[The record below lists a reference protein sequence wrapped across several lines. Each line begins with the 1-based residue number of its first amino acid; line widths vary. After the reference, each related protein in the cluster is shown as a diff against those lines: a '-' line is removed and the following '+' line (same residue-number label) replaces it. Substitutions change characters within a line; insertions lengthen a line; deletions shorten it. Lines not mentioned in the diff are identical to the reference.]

1 MKRNVTSRSKAIKL
15 IHNVQDFNQLV
26 TYNLEKKTSY
36 SLIQK
41 LKKVASYTQK
51 RIIYIRMI
59 AHMYI
64 CSSLFKIVPGKP
76 QSTLNN

>member
-51 RIIYIRMI
+51 KNHIYKNDCT
-59 AHMYI
+59 HVYL
-64 CSSLFKIVPGKP
+64 LFPF
-76 QSTLNN
+76 